1 MFNDLTGIR
10 LKYMLCKL
18 ICFVP
23 HLFCGYARHSAMSTL
38 YFRSGCSVMK
48 AFLPILA
55 LMEILFIV
63 HISALLYFLLL

>member
-1 MFNDLTGIR
+1 MFSDLTGIM

-38 YFRSGCSVMK
+38 YFKYGCSVMM

-63 HISALLYFLLL
+63 HNSALLYFLLL

>member
-10 LKYMLCKL
+10 LKYMLCKF

-23 HLFCGYARHSAMSTL
+23 HLFCGYARHPAMATL
-38 YFRSGCSVMK
+38 YFRSGCSVMM

-55 LMEILFIV
+55 LIEILFIV
-63 HISALLYFLLL
+63 HIIALLYSLL